1 MARIKRKIRPLYI
14 IAVIGALLQGLML
27 SDLPLL
33 SLVVMSTLLCAVL
46 IFFTWRVK
54 KDFPLSAKIIST
66 GSLLFFTYFFIL
78 LSSKMWILFCVIW
91 FAVLFVT
98 VQILKNIVYRKKMD
112 TDIFTAQFLYLVFWL
127 TAAAN
132 NYTYSNASVPF
143 WKISLPLAL
152 VIGVFQAL
160 KTEPKEKNKKK
171 DLTIKFC
178 IFLAC
183 GVLTFFIVSIGMQNL
198 NYALDVSEPTRY
210 SAVIEAK
217 DSFHGRRR
225 SYRRF
230 RFTVN
235 GETIDM
241 DVSPSIYRA
250 YNKGDTYNIT
260 SYKGAFGV
268 PYYMA
273 GRN

>member
-54 KDFPLSAKIIST
+54 KDFPVPAKTIT
-66 GSLLFFTYFFIL
+66 TFSLLFFAYFPIL
-78 LSSKMWILFCVIW
+78 LSHKMWILFCLIW
-91 FAVLFVT
+91 FVILV
-98 VQILKNIVYRKKMD
+98 VIELILKYVLYKEKFNAYIFYGQLIFLTFWLFFQVKYTYAAGHFISLWPIPLVGALLVGFLHTFMIKKADKNIKKVIVD
-112 TDIFTAQFLYLVFWL
+112 RVLVFI
-127 TAAAN
+127 
-132 NYTYSNASVPF
+132 V
-143 WKISLPLAL
+143 
-152 VIGVFQAL
+152 
-160 KTEPKEKNKKK
+160 
-171 DLTIKFC
+171 
-178 IFLAC
+178 C
-183 GVLTFFIVSIGMQNL
+183 GVVAFFVIRMGIDHL
-198 NYALDVSEPTRY
+198 NYALDTSEPIHY
-210 SAVIEAK
+210 SAVIEDKAVRGSRK
-217 DSFHGRRR
+217 HR
-225 SYRRF
+225 SHYF
-230 RFTVN
+230 NFTVN
-235 GETIDM
+235 GESFHMI
-241 DVSPSIYRA
+241 VSPFTYRT